1 MYGFETFGEPVEP
14 CNNETAPAG
23 ETCRMLPA
31 TRSVRRRVVGAVIAG
46 AFVLAACGGGD
57 ESGGRSN
64 GGTEV
69 PAPPD
74 EIALDPASDTAT
86 NQLPDVVVDNVTLGN
101 KVNLRNAA
109 PADKPILLWMYA
121 PH

>member
-1 MYGFETFGEPVEP
+1 MPS
-14 CNNETAPAG
+14 
-23 ETCRMLPA
+23 L
-31 TRSVRRRVVGAVIAG
+31 TRSTRHRAVVALLAG
-46 AFVLAACGGGD
+46 TLVLAACGGGGSD
-57 ESGGRSN
+57 SSSN
-64 GGTEV
+64 AGGTEA

-74 EIALDPASDTAT
+74 ETAVAPESDTPT

-109 PADKPILLWMYA
+109 PAETPILLWMWA

>member
-1 MYGFETFGEPVEP
+1 MM
-14 CNNETAPAG
+14 AG
-23 ETCRMLPA
+23 T
-31 TRSVRRRVVGAVIAG
+31 
-46 AFVLAACGGGD
+46 FVLAACGGSD
-57 ESGGRSN
+57 DSASRSS

-74 EIALDPASDTAT
+74 EVALDPASDTAT

-101 KVNLRNAA
+101 KVNLQNVA
-109 PADKPILLWMYA
+109 PADKPILLWMWA